1 MQSTILHSAN
11 FKTNNWSGGT
21 TTQLFIYPPT
31 AEYLQHNF
39 IFRLSTA
46 NVNIEKSIF
55 TSLPGVTRQLMV
67 LAGETMLA
75 HENHHSK
82 KLGKFDIDEFEG
94 DWKTS
99 SIGRCTDFNLMTKG
113 KTKGELSA
121 VKIEK
126 NQVIEYQKERKYNW
140 LFIYAFSGKT
150 NIKSDHETQCLDQG
164 SLLVMNHPDSANI
177 AIEGIEKS
185 ELIFAE
191 ILTKK

>member
-11 FKTNNWSGGT
+11 FKTINWPGGT

-31 AEYLQHNF
+31 AEYLQRNF

-46 NVNIEKSIF
+46 NVNTETSDF
-55 TSLPGVTRQLMV
+55 TSLPGVSRQLMV
-67 LAGETMLA
+67 LEGETLLI

-82 KLGKFDIDEFEG
+82 KLGKFDMDEFKG

-99 SIGRCTDFNLMTKG
+99 SIGRCTDFNLMTKE
-113 KTKGELSA
+113 KASGELSA
-121 VKIEK
+121 ITIEK
-126 NQVIEYQKERKYNW
+126 YHLTEYQIDKKLSW
-140 LFIYAFSGKT
+140 LFIYAFSGKIRIGLNDGT
-150 NIKSDHETQCLDQG
+150 HDLNQG
-164 SLLVMNHPDSANI
+164 SLLVIKHPDGTKI